1 MNDYNIYQLNKK
13 ELLIY
18 GGVGY
23 IGGFLLIL
31 LFFGSPIF
39 SAVVG
44 VGVAILFLKF
54 IRKSKAEKQKKTI
67 VVEFKDACDSFVSAL
82 SAGYSM
88 ENSVTEA
95 KKDLLLLYKKETSM
109 ISELDHISQ
118 RLKLGKPLDEL
129 LYDLGKRSGAEDI
142 IVFSQVYATAR
153 KSGGNLVKIMKRTS
167 DAIGEKIEIERE
179 VTTMISGKKM
189 ESMCM
194 MIIPL
199 LIIIYLNVFSPGFLA
214 PLYQGLAGRAFMC
227 VALIAYIATV
237 LWSRKIM
244 DIKM

>member
-18 GGVGY
+18 GGGGY
-23 IGGFLLIL
+23 VGGFLLIL
-31 LFFGSPIF
+31 LFFGSPVF

-44 VGVAILFLKF
+44 VGAAILFLKF
-54 IRKSKAEKQKKTI
+54 IKKNKAEKQKKTL

-118 RLKLGKPLDEL
+118 RLTPWNP
-129 LYDLGKRSGAEDI
+129 I
-142 IVFSQVYATAR
+142 T
-153 KSGGNLVKIMKRTS
+153 
-167 DAIGEKIEIERE
+167 
-179 VTTMISGKKM
+179 
-189 ESMCM
+189 
-194 MIIPL
+194 
-199 LIIIYLNVFSPGFLA
+199 
-214 PLYQGLAGRAFMC
+214 
-227 VALIAYIATV
+227 
-237 LWSRKIM
+237 
-244 DIKM
+244 